1 MKIGRISSGVVF
13 DFFALTAMFSAVLLS
28 VLFAKH
34 LLFRENGD
42 PRELTFITEAIPS
55 ELEGRIAVGDTLY
68 DTLTKRKLG
77 EIKTLDRI
85 YESDKVKFIL
95 KTNAIFTPSSEALRT
110 DALWFRVKLG
120 GETVK

>member
-1 MKIGRISSGVVF
+1 MKIRRISSGVVF
-13 DFFALTAMFSAVLLS
+13 DFFALTVLFSAVLLS

-34 LLFRENGD
+34 LLFSENGD

-55 ELEGRIAVGDTLY
+55 ELGQRIAVGDTLY

-77 EIKTLDRI
+77 EIKSLDRI

-95 KTNAIFTPSSEALRT
+95 KTDASFTPSSEALRT
-110 DALWFRVKLG
+110 DSLWFRVKLG
-120 GETVK
+120 EETVK

>member
-1 MKIGRISSGVVF
+1 MKIRRNSSGVVF
-13 DFFALTAMFSAVLLS
+13 DFFALTVLFSAVLLS

-77 EIKTLDRI
+77 EIKSLDRI

-95 KTNAIFTPSSEALRT
+95 KIDASFTPSSEALRT
-110 DALWFRVKLG
+110 DSLWFRVKLG

>member
-1 MKIGRISSGVVF
+1 MKIRRSSSGVVF
-13 DFFALTAMFSAVLLS
+13 DFFALTVLFSAVLLS

-34 LLFRENGD
+34 LLFSENGD

-77 EIKTLDRI
+77 EIKSLDRI

-95 KTNAIFTPSSEALRT
+95 KTDASFTPSSEALRT
-110 DALWFRVKLG
+110 DSLWFRVKLG
-120 GETVK
+120 GEAVK